1 MVNGTVSQ
9 GTPEE
14 PVSGGR
20 GGEVDGGCCMPLRQP
35 RGDAGSQLSF

>member
-1 MVNGTVSQ
+1 MVNGAVSR
-9 GTPEE
+9 GTPEK

-20 GGEVDGGCCMPLRQP
+20 EGEVNGGCCMPLRQP